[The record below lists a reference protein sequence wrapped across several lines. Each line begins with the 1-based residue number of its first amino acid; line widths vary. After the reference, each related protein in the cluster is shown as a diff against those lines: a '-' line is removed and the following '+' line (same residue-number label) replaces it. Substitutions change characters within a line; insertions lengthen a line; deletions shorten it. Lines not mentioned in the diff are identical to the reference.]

1 MDTERKVEQQADHGL
16 KKMTAL
22 QEKSQKSKAENFG
35 SIPGNFDEVNFLSYN
50 KVKEIEGKI

>member
-22 QEKSQKSKAENFG
+22 QEK
-35 SIPGNFDEVNFLSYN
+35 IT
-50 KVKEIEGKI
+50 EIQSGKFWKHTGQF